1 MASRDDSARSG
12 RYDDETKVLTTKIS
26 FLEEE
31 VAALRSRLADS
42 PRQTRLI
49 EERLR
54 EAEANLASITGQ
66 NERLTGTLR
75 DARDQIVALKEEV
88 DRLAQPPSGFGIF
101 LQACEDGSADV
112 FTGGRKMRVSVSPGV
127 ELGELKPG

>member
-1 MASRDDSARSG
+1 MASREDSARSG
-12 RYDDETKVLTTKIS
+12 RYDDEVKVLTTKIS

-31 VAALRSRLADS
+31 VAALRGRLADS
-42 PRQTRLI
+42 PRQSRLI

-54 EAEANLASITGQ
+54 EAEANLATITGQ

-88 DRLAQPPSGFGIF
+88 DRLAQPP
-101 LQACEDGSADV
+101 D
-112 FTGGRKMRVSVSPGV
+112 RKSVV
-127 ELGELKPG
+127 

>member
-12 RYDDETKVLTTKIS
+12 RYDDEVKVLTTKIS

-31 VAALRSRLADS
+31 VAALRGRLADS
-42 PRQTRLI
+42 PRQARLI

-54 EAEANLASITGQ
+54 EAEANLAAITGQ

-75 DARDQIVALKEEV
+75 DARDQIVAL
-88 DRLAQPPSGFGIF
+88 
-101 LQACEDGSADV
+101 
-112 FTGGRKMRVSVSPGV
+112 
-127 ELGELKPG
+127 

>member
-1 MASRDDSARSG
+1 MASRDDSVRSG
-12 RYDDETKVLTTKIS
+12 RYDDEVKVLTTKIS

-42 PRQTRLI
+42 PRQARLL

-54 EAEANLASITGQ
+54 EAEANLAAITGQ

-88 DRLAQPPSGFGIF
+88 DRLAQPPSGFGVF
-101 LQACEDGSADV
+101 LRRPTRATPTCSPVGARCASA
-112 FTGGRKMRVSVSPGV
+112 
-127 ELGELKPG
+127 

>member
-49 EERLR
+49 
-54 EAEANLASITGQ
+54 
-66 NERLTGTLR
+66 
-75 DARDQIVALKEEV
+75 
-88 DRLAQPPSGFGIF
+88 
-101 LQACEDGSADV
+101 
-112 FTGGRKMRVSVSPGV
+112 
-127 ELGELKPG
+127 